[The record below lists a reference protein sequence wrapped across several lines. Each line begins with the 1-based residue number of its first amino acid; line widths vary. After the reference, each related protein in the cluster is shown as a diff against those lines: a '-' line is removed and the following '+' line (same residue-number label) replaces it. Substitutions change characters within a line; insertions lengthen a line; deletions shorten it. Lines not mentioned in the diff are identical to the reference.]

1 MITCTLIDAAKRN
14 WTGKTNLNTTKKRAY
29 GNVNEPEER
38 LEGRS
43 QNVGNGFRDA
53 VGKECNYR
61 PTPVGVAPGPPR
73 RRRNPLPPNDLRR
86 SRTNVVGFEAHCV
99 LICKHITTSVHIIL
113 KPCSYLSAC
122 GDLSL
127 LSCCLAVL
135 QGGIVCSMSGHLADT
150 PCRNRVWN
158 IT

>member
-61 PTPVGVAPGPPR
+61 PTPVGVAPGPPGEAVTHCHQTIYVD
-73 RRRNPLPPNDLRR
+73 PGLMWSD
-86 SRTNVVGFEAHCV
+86 SR
-99 LICKHITTSVHIIL
+99 
-113 KPCSYLSAC
+113 P
-122 GDLSL
+122 
-127 LSCCLAVL
+127 
-135 QGGIVCSMSGHLADT
+135 IVF
-150 PCRNRVWN
+150 
-158 IT
+158 

>member
-38 LEGRS
+38 LEG
-43 QNVGNGFRDA
+43 
-53 VGKECNYR
+53 GKECNYR

-99 LICKHITTSVHIIL
+99 LICKHITTPVHIIL

-135 QGGIVCSMSGHLADT
+135 RGEIVCSLSGHLADND
-150 PCRNRVWN
+150 CRNRVWN

>member
-1 MITCTLIDAAKRN
+1 MLMNQKKDLRAGRRMLEMDFVTRSGRN
-14 WTGKTNLNTTKKRAY
+14 VTT
-29 GNVNEPEER
+29 
-38 LEGRS
+38 
-43 QNVGNGFRDA
+43 D
-53 VGKECNYR
+53 R
-61 PTPVGVAPGPPR
+61 PPLGSPLVPPR
-73 RRRNPLPPNDLRR
+73 RSRNPLPPNDLRR

-99 LICKHITTSVHIIL
+99 LICKHITTPVHIIL

-135 QGGIVCSMSGHLADT
+135 RGEIVCSLSGHLADND
-150 PCRNRVWN
+150 CRNRVWN